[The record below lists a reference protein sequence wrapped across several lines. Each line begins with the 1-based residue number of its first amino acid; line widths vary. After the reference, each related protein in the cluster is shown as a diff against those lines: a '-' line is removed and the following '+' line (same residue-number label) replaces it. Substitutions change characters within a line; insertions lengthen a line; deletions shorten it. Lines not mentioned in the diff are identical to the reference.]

1 MNLNEI
7 KCVVIAGAGIMGASM
22 AQSFAEYGYSVIIYD
37 LSDQALERAKEMIA
51 VAQYSLVQSGSLRKE
66 TSESILANIS
76 FMTDKACFT
85 DCDIVVESI
94 IENLGIK
101 KQFYSEISQLVRS
114 NTILATNT
122 SALPISEIA
131 QSVEYPERFV
141 GMHWFNPPH
150 IIPLIEVIRGNQ
162 TSEEIADIVY
172 ELALQINKKPVHV
185 LKDAK
190 GFVANRLQFALL
202 REALH
207 ILDDGIASKE
217 DIDQVVKFALG
228 FRYAAFGVF
237 EIADFGGLDTFK
249 SISEFL
255 NPDLCD
261 RHTVSE
267 TLVRLVSEGSY
278 GVKSERGFYDYSN
291 GKDKEMLQKR
301 DIEFIKLYEC
311 LFLN

>member
-7 KCVVIAGAGIMGASM
+7 KNIIIAGAGIMGASM
-22 AQSFAEYGYSVIIYD
+22 AQSFAEYNYQVVIYD
-37 LSDQALERAKEMIA
+37 LSDKALERAKEMIDI
-51 VAQYSLVQSGSLRKE
+51 AQQSLVESGSITKE
-66 TSESILANIS
+66 VSEAILTNVT
-76 FMTDKACFT
+76 FTTDKTCFT
-85 DCDIVVESI
+85 NCDLVVESI
-94 IENLGIK
+94 IENLEIK
-101 KQFYSEISQLVRS
+101 KQFYFEISQLVKEEA
-114 NTILATNT
+114 ILATNT

-131 QSVEYPERFV
+131 KKVYLPERFV

-150 IIPLIEVIRGNQ
+150 IIPLIEVIRGDE
-162 TSEEIADIVY
+162 TSESVANVVY
-172 ELALQINKKPVHV
+172 EVALKINKQPVHV

-207 ILDDGIASKE
+207 ILDEGIASKE
-217 DIDQVVKFALG
+217 DIDQVVKLALG

-237 EIADFGGLDTFK
+237 EVSDFGGLDTFK

-267 TLVRLVSEGSY
+267 SLVRLINQGHY
-278 GVKSERGFYDYSN
+278 GVKAEKGFYDYSD
-291 GKDKEMLQKR
+291 GRAKEMLQKR
-301 DIEFIKLYEC
+301 DSEFLKLYKC
-311 LFLN
+311 LYLN